1 MKINISGRHMNI
13 GASLTSHIQETL
25 QHAATKYLN
34 RITDA
39 TVVVDHQGYRFHTHI
54 SVNPGT
60 KTALTIQAE
69 YESDDPYA
77 SFDGA
82 AAKLVKQLRRYKRR
96 LTDHHLNAL
105 DAIEKHTVAREYVV
119 SAQTDEEGAEKDNE
133 QTPLVIAEMSSD
145 IKTISVK
152 DAVML
157 LDLSGRPVYIF
168 KNAKTNNLN
177 VVFRR
182 PDGNVG
188 WIEPQNK
195 VS

>member
-13 GASLTSHIQETL
+13 GASLTSHIRETL
-25 QHAATKYLN
+25 QHATTKYLN
-34 RITDA
+34 RTTDA
-39 TVVVDHQGYRFHTHI
+39 GVVIDHQGYRFNTHI
-54 SVNPGT
+54 SLNPGT
-60 KTALTIQAE
+60 KTALTIQAD

-82 AAKLVKQLRRYKRR
+82 AAKLIKQLRRYKRR

-105 DAIEKHTVAREYVV
+105 DALEKHEVAREYVV
-119 SAQTDEEGAEKDNE
+119 SAQTDEEGAEKETE
-133 QTPLVIAEMSSD
+133 QAPLVIAEMSSD
-145 IKTISVK
+145 IKTIPVK

-157 LDLSGRPVYIF
+157 LNLSGRPVYVF

-182 PDGNVG
+182 SDGNVG
-188 WIEPQNK
+188 WIEPENK
-195 VS
+195 AV

>member
-13 GASLTSHIQETL
+13 GASLTSHIRETL
-25 QHAATKYLN
+25 QHATTKYLN
-34 RITDA
+34 RTTDA
-39 TVVVDHQGYRFHTHI
+39 GVVIDHQGYRFNTHI
-54 SVNPGT
+54 SLNPGT
-60 KTALTIQAE
+60 KTALTIQAD

-82 AAKLVKQLRRYKRR
+82 AAKLIKQLRRYKRR

-105 DAIEKHTVAREYVV
+105 DALEKHEVAREYVV
-119 SAQTDEEGAEKDNE
+119 SAQTDEEGSEKETE
-133 QTPLVIAEMSSD
+133 QAPLVIAEMSSD
-145 IKTISVK
+145 IKTIPVK

-157 LDLSGRPVYIF
+157 LDLSGRPVYVF

-182 PDGNVG
+182 SDGNVG
-188 WIEPQNK
+188 WIEPENK
-195 VS
+195 AV